1 LPINSG
7 MDILFYG
14 NIPNSAGLSSSAS
27 IEMVTGVALEGLF
40 EFDMD
45 RLKLVKIGQK
55 VENDYIGVN
64 SGIMDQFATELGKK
78 NHAIHLDTNT
88 LDYTYAPISLPK
100 HSIII
105 INTKKSGALADSK
118 YNERRNECEET
129 VKDLQTKFYITNLC
143 ELDPN
148 TFEIHKA
155 IIENT
160 TTQKRARHIAY
171 ENDRTLKSLNKLK
184 NDDLAGFGKLM
195 NESHRSLQQD
205 YEVTG
210 LELYTIVESAWE
222 QDGVIGARMTGAGF
236 GGCAIAIVEN
246 EQLDTFKQN
255 VGQYYVDKIGYDVT
269 FYTPTIAD
277 GAKEMTKEVQ

>member
-1 LPINSG
+1 S
-7 MDILFYG
+7 Y
-14 NIPNSAGLSSSAS
+14 
-27 IEMVTGVALEGLF
+27 AL
-40 EFDMD
+40 
-45 RLKLVKIGQK
+45 I
-55 VENDYIGVN
+55 
-64 SGIMDQFATELGKK
+64 A
-78 NHAIHLDTNT
+78 
-88 LDYTYAPISLPK
+88 LPK

-105 INTKKSGALADSK
+105 INTNKSRTLADSK
-118 YNERRNECEET
+118 YKERRNECEQA
-129 VKDLQTKFYITNLC
+129 VKDLKTELNITNLC
-143 ELDPN
+143 ELDTN
-148 TFEIHKA
+148 TYQKHKA
-155 IIENT
+155 LIENT
-160 TTQKRARHIAY
+160 TTQRRARHIVY
-171 ENDRTLKSLNKLK
+171 ENDRTLKALNKLK

-210 LELYTIVESAWE
+210 LELDTIVESAWE

-269 FYTPTIAD
+269 FYTPSIAD